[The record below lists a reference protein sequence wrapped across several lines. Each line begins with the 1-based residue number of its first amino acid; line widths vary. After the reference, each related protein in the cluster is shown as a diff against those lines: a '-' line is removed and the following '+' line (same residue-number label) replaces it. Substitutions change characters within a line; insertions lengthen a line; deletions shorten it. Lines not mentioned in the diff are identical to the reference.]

1 MFKEILL
8 VVRTIDEAI
17 ISINNS
23 ILAGKRI
30 VFVLWVI
37 NMNISLYAVHIC
49 LIYIYYMYFN
59 SIICIDVVK
68 GIEFNIIYFSVGTN
82 CPKSKMHSP
91 YEHIFGTEGLFYD
104 ISI

>member
-37 NMNISLYAVHIC
+37 NMNISLYAVHISFC
-49 LIYIYYMYFN
+49 NIKVIYYN
-59 SIICIDVVK
+59 PIICIDIVK
-68 GIEFNIIYFSVGTN
+68 CIEFNIIEFSVGPN
-82 CPKSKMHSP
+82 LVKNKMDIPCIHF
-91 YEHIFGTEGLFYD
+91 FGTERLFYH